1 MSDNIDDYKCPLTLD
16 VFYEPVMA
24 IDGYI
29 YEKTAIIEWFKNNQI
44 SPITRKQI
52 SNTLIES
59 PFVKNSINKF
69 LEKNPQY
76 MSERFNIPFS
86 SNIKLVCK
94 YINNGD
100 FLNLTGIREFSL
112 KYLMDNDVLLKI
124 FMDCKNNDIIKF
136 LINDFLKYSLISL
149 DYVDKFG
156 ASMLH
161 YACKYSNSSIVSY
174 LIDRGSSLSIQT
186 YKTKRTALHYTCKYN
201 SQESIKILIDLSK
214 KQQLDTE
221 SSAGWRAIHLL
232 CKFSTIEM
240 IRYIIS
246 KGASLLPI
254 TTKEGSNLF
263 TIIQSNELL
272 SKDEKAIISNEIS
285 QQINGLTNSFDEI
298 DEIFTNQNYE
308 NLLSYTSFDLERM
321 ITNGSFL
328 KLFNTCDDSI
338 IKHVL
343 ENSVDINCNTTLNIK
358 PVHIISKFAS
368 PYIINIALKLNIDI
382 EAMSIKGWKPN
393 HYALKYQTLDVII
406 QMINNCK
413 EFNSITEDGFS
424 IVDMIKANSKLSD
437 DNKNLIA
444 LKILDKIHN
453 FGIK

>member
-1 MSDNIDDYKCPLTLD
+1 MSDNVEDYKCPLTLD

-29 YEKTAIIEWFKNNQI
+29 YEKTAIVEWFKNNQI

-52 SNTLIES
+52 SNTLIDS

-76 MSERFNIPFS
+76 ISERFNIPFS

-112 KYLMDNDVLLKI
+112 KYLMDNDILLKI
-124 FMDCKNNDIIKF
+124 FMDCKNNDVIKF
-136 LINDFLKYSLISL
+136 IINDFLKYSSISL

-174 LIDRGSSLSIQT
+174 LLDRGASISIQT

-201 SQESIKILIDLSK
+201 SQELIKILIDLSTR
-214 KQQLDTE
+214 QQLDIE
-221 SSAGWRAIHLL
+221 SAAGWRAIHLL

-246 KGASLLPI
+246 KGASIIPI
-254 TTKEGSNLF
+254 TTKEGSNL
-263 TIIQSNELL
+263 
-272 SKDEKAIISNEIS
+272 
-285 QQINGLTNSFDEI
+285 
-298 DEIFTNQNYE
+298 
-308 NLLSYTSFDLERM
+308 
-321 ITNGSFL
+321 
-328 KLFNTCDDSI
+328 
-338 IKHVL
+338 
-343 ENSVDINCNTTLNIK
+343 
-358 PVHIISKFAS
+358 
-368 PYIINIALKLNIDI
+368 
-382 EAMSIKGWKPN
+382 
-393 HYALKYQTLDVII
+393 
-406 QMINNCK
+406 
-413 EFNSITEDGFS
+413 
-424 IVDMIKANSKLSD
+424 
-437 DNKNLIA
+437 
-444 LKILDKIHN
+444 
-453 FGIK
+453 